1 MKQNADHDGLMK
13 HTRRLAIAAAIS
25 LAAACATGPAWAQ
38 GYPAK
43 PITLVVAYPAGGDTD
58 ALARLFAEKLSAR
71 VGQPVVIDNR
81 PGASGIIG
89 SGYVS
94 KAAPDGYTL
103 LLAPSTFSIAQ
114 LVLKTNGTSGYD
126 VLAGFTPI
134 VQTGSQPL
142 FLVASAGS
150 GIASAKDAVAAAKGA
165 GKSLSYASPGSGSP
179 MHILGEMFAR
189 ASGASLAHVPYKGVA
204 PAVNDV
210 LGGHVPVTFITLG
223 PVAPYFANGKLK
235 PLAVAS
241 SQRSP
246 LAPTVPT
253 LAELGYKDVE
263 VVAWNGLW
271 GPRNLPSEI
280 VKTLNGHFNEILKMP
295 DIVARMAVL
304 GTTPVGGEADVLG
317 KTNAA
322 DYARFGKVIKEL
334 GIQAD

>member
-1 MKQNADHDGLMK
+1 MKQ
-13 HTRRLAIAAAIS
+13 TRRLAIAAAIS
-25 LAAACATGPAWAQ
+25 MAAACASGLAWAADS
-38 GYPAK
+38 YPAK

-58 ALARLFAEKLSAR
+58 ALARLFAEKLSTR
-71 VGQPVVIDNR
+71 VGQPVVVDNR

-89 SGYVS
+89 SAYVS
-94 KAAPDGYTL
+94 KATPDGYTL

-114 LVLKTNGTSGYD
+114 LVLKTNGSGYD
-126 VLAGFTPI
+126 VLNGFTPI

-142 FLVASAGS
+142 FLVAGGNS
-150 GIASAKDAVAAAKGA
+150 GLAATKDAVAAAKS
-165 GKSLSYASPGSGSP
+165 GKTLSYASPGSGSP

-189 ASGASLAHVPYKGVA
+189 ASGTTLAHVPYKGVA
-204 PAVNDV
+204 PAINDV

-223 PVAPYFANGKLK
+223 PVAPYIANGKLR

-241 SQRSP
+241 AQRSP
-246 LAPTVPT
+246 LAPSVPT
-253 LAELGYKDVE
+253 LAEQGYKDVE
-263 VVAWNGLW
+263 VTAWNGLW
-271 GPRNLPSEI
+271 GPRNLPPEI

-295 DIVARMAVL
+295 EIVSRMAVL
-304 GTTPVGGEADVLG
+304 GTTPVGGDADVLG

>member
-1 MKQNADHDGLMK
+1 MKQ
-13 HTRRLAIAAAIS
+13 TRRLAIAAAIS
-25 LAAACATGPAWAQ
+25 MAAACASGLAWASDS
-38 GYPAK
+38 YPAK

-58 ALARLFAEKLSAR
+58 ALARLFAEKLSTR
-71 VGQPVVIDNR
+71 VGQPVVVDNR

-89 SGYVS
+89 SAYVS
-94 KAAPDGYTL
+94 KATPDGYTL

-114 LVLKTNGTSGYD
+114 LVLKTNGSGYD
-126 VLAGFTPI
+126 VLSGFTPI

-142 FLVASAGS
+142 FLVAGGNS
-150 GIASAKDAVAAAKGA
+150 GLATVKDAVAAARG
-165 GKSLSYASPGSGSP
+165 GKTLSYASPGSGSP

-189 ASGASLAHVPYKGVA
+189 ASGTTLAHVPYKGVA
-204 PAVNDV
+204 PAINDV

-223 PVAPYFANGKLK
+223 PVAPYIANGKLR

-241 SQRSP
+241 AQRSP
-246 LAPTVPT
+246 LAPNVPT
-253 LAELGYKDVE
+253 LAEQGYKDVE
-263 VVAWNGLW
+263 VTAWNGLW
-271 GPRNLPSEI
+271 GPRNLPPEI

-295 DIVARMAVL
+295 EIVSRMAVL
-304 GTTPVGGEADVLG
+304 GTTPVGGDADVLG

>member
-1 MKQNADHDGLMK
+1 MKQ
-13 HTRRLAIAAAIS
+13 TRRLAIAAAIS
-25 LAAACATGPAWAQ
+25 MAAACASGLAWAADS
-38 GYPAK
+38 YPAK

-58 ALARLFAEKLSAR
+58 ALARLFAEKLSTR
-71 VGQPVVIDNR
+71 VGQPVVVDNR

-89 SGYVS
+89 SAYVS
-94 KAAPDGYTL
+94 KATPDGYTL

-114 LVLKTNGTSGYD
+114 LVLKTNGSGYD
-126 VLAGFTPI
+126 VLSGFTPI

-142 FLVASAGS
+142 FLVAGGNS
-150 GIASAKDAVAAAKGA
+150 GLATVKDAVAAARG
-165 GKSLSYASPGSGSP
+165 GKMLSYASPGSGSP

-189 ASGASLAHVPYKGVA
+189 ASGTTLAHVPYKGVA
-204 PAVNDV
+204 PAINDV

-223 PVAPYFANGKLK
+223 PVAPYIANGKLR

-241 SQRSP
+241 AQRSP
-246 LAPTVPT
+246 LAPNVPT
-253 LAELGYKDVE
+253 LAEQGYKDVE
-263 VVAWNGLW
+263 VTAWNGLW
-271 GPRNLPSEI
+271 GPRNLPPEI

-295 DIVARMAVL
+295 EIVSRMAVL
-304 GTTPVGGEADVLG
+304 GTTPVGGDADVLG